1 MSTVETA
8 VAGGPGPLGALNRL
22 VVPAVRAGL
31 GAPLP
36 LPAPPAALWSLGWVP
51 GLVIL
56 EVPGRRSGRLYRV
69 PLTAVVRGRS
79 VVLATVRPRSQWLR
93 NLAAAAEVAIW
104 LRGRRR
110 TGTPWVRGA
119 AAAAAEPS
127 PALARALAVLGPLV
141 DGAGL
146 GLAEVVLEPASGERP
161 RPAPAPAGEAVGPD
175 GNAVVKS

>member
-1 MSTVETA
+1 MSVVETA
-8 VAGGPGPLGALNRL
+8 VAGGPGPFAALNRL

-56 EVPGRRSGRLYRV
+56 EVPGRRSGRRYRV

-79 VVLATVRPRSQWLR
+79 VVLSTVRARSQWLR
-93 NLAAAAEVAIW
+93 NLAAAEEVGIW

-119 AAAAAEPS
+119 ASAGAEPS
-127 PALARALAVLGPLV
+127 AALARALAVLGPLV
-141 DGAGL
+141 DAAGL
-146 GLAEVVLEPASGERP
+146 QLAEVVLDA
-161 RPAPAPAGEAVGPD
+161 APARDPVGPD
-175 GNAVVKS
+175 GAAVVKS